1 MEKGYIW
8 QGEYGK
14 RSHLKPLFKELL
26 KEQDTSSLEMMAIFV
41 NNNPYNFEFYI
52 AMIYDIPRENHVE
65 KMMELFENAGLISR
79 NALTFSMLM
88 KSMGDRRFNS
98 CTFLSEKE
106 VDLQFES
113 MFIFSEIEVLEECG
127 YYMRPFGKE
136 KQIFISH
143 SSMDKKDV
151 EMIIPYLNGQ
161 DLPVW
166 FDKYSIPVGTS
177 ITEQVQKGIEES
189 DMVIF
194 WVTDN
199 FLKSNWCKMEMKVYI
214 GRMIE
219 ENIRMF
225 IVMDDEIEIKKLPLF
240 LRDIKHLRRE
250 HRSVI
255 EIAEEIA
262 GIIKQM

>member
-1 MEKGYIW
+1 MEKGYLW

-79 NALTFSMLM
+79 NDLTFSMLM

-113 MFIFSEIEVLEECG
+113 MFIFWKLKYWKSADIICDRLE
-127 YYMRPFGKE
+127 RK
-136 KQIFISH
+136 
-143 SSMDKKDV
+143 
-151 EMIIPYLNGQ
+151 NR
-161 DLPVW
+161 
-166 FDKYSIPVGTS
+166 
-177 ITEQVQKGIEES
+177 
-189 DMVIF
+189 
-194 WVTDN
+194 
-199 FLKSNWCKMEMKVYI
+199 FL
-214 GRMIE
+214 
-219 ENIRMF
+219 
-225 IVMDDEIEIKKLPLF
+225 
-240 LRDIKHLRRE
+240 
-250 HRSVI
+250 SVI
-255 EIAEEIA
+255 HQW
-262 GIIKQM
+262 IKRMWK

>member
-52 AMIYDIPRENHVE
+52 AMIYDIPRENHVG

-79 NALTFSMLM
+79 NDLTFSMLM

-113 MFIFSEIEVLEECG
+113 MFIFWKLKYWKSADIICDRLE
-127 YYMRPFGKE
+127 RK
-136 KQIFISH
+136 
-143 SSMDKKDV
+143 
-151 EMIIPYLNGQ
+151 NR
-161 DLPVW
+161 
-166 FDKYSIPVGTS
+166 
-177 ITEQVQKGIEES
+177 
-189 DMVIF
+189 
-194 WVTDN
+194 
-199 FLKSNWCKMEMKVYI
+199 FL
-214 GRMIE
+214 
-219 ENIRMF
+219 
-225 IVMDDEIEIKKLPLF
+225 
-240 LRDIKHLRRE
+240 
-250 HRSVI
+250 SVI
-255 EIAEEIA
+255 HQW
-262 GIIKQM
+262 IKRMWK

>member
-1 MEKGYIW
+1 MEKNYIW

-14 RSHLKPLFKELL
+14 RSHLKASFKELL
-26 KEQDTSSLEMMAIFV
+26 KEQDSSSLEMLAIFV

-52 AMIYDIPRENHVE
+52 AMIYDTPRENHVE

-79 NALTFSMLM
+79 NDLTFSMLM

-113 MFIFSEIEVLEECG
+113 
-127 YYMRPFGKE
+127 
-136 KQIFISH
+136 
-143 SSMDKKDV
+143 
-151 EMIIPYLNGQ
+151 
-161 DLPVW
+161 
-166 FDKYSIPVGTS
+166 
-177 ITEQVQKGIEES
+177 
-189 DMVIF
+189 
-194 WVTDN
+194 
-199 FLKSNWCKMEMKVYI
+199 
-214 GRMIE
+214 
-219 ENIRMF
+219 MF

>member
-79 NALTFSMLM
+79 NDLTFSMLM

-106 VDLQFES
+106 LIYSLNLCLFFRKLKYWKSAD
-113 MFIFSEIEVLEECG
+113 IICDRLE
-127 YYMRPFGKE
+127 RK
-136 KQIFISH
+136 
-143 SSMDKKDV
+143 
-151 EMIIPYLNGQ
+151 NR
-161 DLPVW
+161 
-166 FDKYSIPVGTS
+166 
-177 ITEQVQKGIEES
+177 
-189 DMVIF
+189 
-194 WVTDN
+194 
-199 FLKSNWCKMEMKVYI
+199 FL
-214 GRMIE
+214 
-219 ENIRMF
+219 
-225 IVMDDEIEIKKLPLF
+225 
-240 LRDIKHLRRE
+240 
-250 HRSVI
+250 SVI
-255 EIAEEIA
+255 HQW
-262 GIIKQM
+262 IKRMWK

>member
-79 NALTFSMLM
+79 NDLTFSMLM

-113 MFIFSEIEVLEECG
+113 MFIFWKLKYWKSADIICDRLE
-127 YYMRPFGKE
+127 RK
-136 KQIFISH
+136 
-143 SSMDKKDV
+143 
-151 EMIIPYLNGQ
+151 NR
-161 DLPVW
+161 
-166 FDKYSIPVGTS
+166 
-177 ITEQVQKGIEES
+177 
-189 DMVIF
+189 
-194 WVTDN
+194 
-199 FLKSNWCKMEMKVYI
+199 FL
-214 GRMIE
+214 
-219 ENIRMF
+219 
-225 IVMDDEIEIKKLPLF
+225 
-240 LRDIKHLRRE
+240 
-250 HRSVI
+250 SVI
-255 EIAEEIA
+255 HQW
-262 GIIKQM
+262 IKRMWK